1 MRSNVA
7 KTMSVIAAF
16 VAMAVLLNSPSIAVA
31 GSEEVVES
39 YKDFLKSEFLNHYR
53 DKITEDLVGGGLS
66 ELDAEPIIE
75 EFATEMA
82 ECFYNAMAEG
92 AARRSID
99 VNEIIANPE
108 PDGFVKLFRDPDEF
122 AEIVDLCIYTALVN
136 AGLETDF
143 EMPVDGEAH

>member
-1 MRSNVA
+1 MRSNVLKA
-7 KTMSVIAAF
+7 MSVIAAF

-31 GSEEVVES
+31 GSEEVVEI

-66 ELDAEPIIE
+66 EFDAEPIIE
-75 EFATEMA
+75 KFATEMA

-99 VNEIIANPE
+99 IIEVIANPE
-108 PDGFVKLFRDPDEF
+108 PDGFVKLFRGPDEF
-122 AEIVDLCIYTALVN
+122 DEIVDLCKYTALVN

-143 EMPVDGEAH
+143 EMPLDPEAH